1 LTGRRWDGMAE
12 ERSILVDEARCIG
25 CWECVELCP
34 QTRGTQ
40 FPVFERGERVPR
52 VANPRSC
59 LACLTCVEGCR
70 SLALAIDGLRRWEG
84 YVDPRA
90 RNKEAAIF

>member
-1 LTGRRWDGMAE
+1 MADGRR
-12 ERSILVDEARCIG
+12 IVVDEARCIG

-40 FPVFERGERVPR
+40 FPVFEKGERVPR
-52 VANPRSC
+52 VVNPGSC

-70 SLALAIDGLRRWEG
+70 SQALTVDGRRRWEG

-90 RNKEAAIF
+90 RSKEEVIY